1 MSCMDFACLS
11 ISGYQLFNKD
21 TIHVAIETSN
31 VKITLMAFNTTWDY
45 VKLDSAWNSVF
56 PVEERSSLK
65 LCIHGLCY
73 WHEGS
78 RIKLLLVIKEGIKS
92 LLDGL
97 HSLND
102 SDFSTQKVAQD
113 YFPGS
118 WKKVPFSVGDEWMS
132 IIGHLM
138 QPSADSA
145 WLQTHR
151 QKARAIS
158 NRLQGRANRSMLLLL
173 VCSW

>member
-56 PVEERSSLK
+56 PVEESSSLK

-78 RIKLLLVIKEGIKS
+78 GIKLLLVIKEGIRS
-92 LLDGL
+92 LLDVL
-97 HSLND
+97 HSSNN
-102 SDFSTQKVAQD
+102 SDFLPKKWPRIIFWVLE
-113 YFPGS
+113 
-118 WKKVPFSVGDEWMS
+118 KKVPFSVGDKW
-132 IIGHLM
+132 IRKFGHLM
-138 QPSADSA
+138 QPSANSA

-151 QKARAIS
+151 QKARAII
-158 NRLQGRANRSMLLLL
+158 NR
-173 VCSW
+173 